1 MAATPEDFMQVLL
14 DTCTLIWATLSSKA
28 ISAKA
33 RKLLA
38 DESNIVLVSAASA
51 WEIATKV
58 RSGKM
63 PEAEQLERNFLE
75 TMEVA
80 GYTILSLDASSAL
93 RAARLPGLHR
103 DPFDRMIAAQALSF
117 DIPVITPDPL
127 FDQFGV
133 RRIW

>member
-1 MAATPEDFMQVLL
+1 MQILL

-38 DESNIVLVSAASA
+38 DESNIIFVSAASA

-75 TMEVA
+75 TMEIA

-103 DPFDRMIAAQALSF
+103 DPFDRILAAQALSL